1 MYVTNIT
8 KLEHQRRQVYRNSNY
23 EFLSLR
29 NYSRLIK
36 ETIPAY
42 YFTLLFQLNIST
54 YLRHSIAEYPPEQW
68 SIIIKHTLDGTWAD
82 ETQNAKIHINTE
94 KDTITIFATK

>member
-1 MYVTNIT
+1 MYVTKIT

-29 NYSRLIK
+29 NYCSRLIK

-42 YFTLLFQLNIST
+42 YFTLSFQLNIST

-68 SIIIKHTLDGTWAD
+68 SIINRQDGTWAD
-82 ETQNAKIHINTE
+82 ETQNAKIHINT
-94 KDTITIFATK
+94 